1 MDQIDFPNSKSD
13 FVTLYIYLNDTNL
26 KMSPLNIIQKSHI
39 FGPTQFPHNIKKTSD
54 KNYVK
59 YGVNKNN
66 LKNLEQKCYWENLV
80 LPIFGHV

>member
-26 KMSPLNIIQKSHI
+26 KMSPLNIIQKVIFLDQHNFHI
-39 FGPTQFPHNIKKTSD
+39 ILKTSD

-66 LKNLEQKCYWENLV
+66 LKFRTKMLLENLV